1 MFTFL
6 LINVEYL
13 LAYTVC
19 LFMEGCSLTVTLL
32 VFNLHLS
39 LDADSV
45 IYSDIVRIISL
56 CIIII
61 IIIII
66 IIMSVSGTF
75 IMEYVGEVLDYR
87 AFKCRTRRYARE
99 NYEHHYFMALSA
111 DEVIDAAKKGNVSRF
126 INHCCDPN
134 AETQKVCS
142 LLLGRLLTL
151 PRCRRR
157 RPTTTTMWSFLLLF
171 AISFLLEIESCV
183 VRVGC
188 LLLYFCHPPPCNMFH
203 NFMVMYFPPF
213 YFLACYYL

>member
-19 LFMEGCSLTVTLL
+19 LFMEVRSLT

-56 CIIII
+56 CII

-157 RPTTTTMWSFLLLF
+157 RPRTTTMWSFLLLF

-188 LLLYFCHPPPCNMFH
+188 LLLYFCHPP
-203 NFMVMYFPPF
+203 
-213 YFLACYYL
+213 L